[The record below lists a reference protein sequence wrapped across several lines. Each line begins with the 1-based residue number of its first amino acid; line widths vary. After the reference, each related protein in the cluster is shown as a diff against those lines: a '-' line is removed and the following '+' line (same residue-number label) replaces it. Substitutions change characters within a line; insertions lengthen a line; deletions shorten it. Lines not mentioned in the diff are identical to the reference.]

1 MSVTS
6 RFTIRLR
13 LYEASVL
20 ADASTRTEVFVSC
33 LGSNLTALDY
43 LGHYQR
49 TATILLNI
57 TFDIAARFGEV
68 SP

>member
-1 MSVTS
+1 MG
-6 RFTIRLR
+6 L
-13 LYEASVL
+13 VL
-20 ADASTRTEVFVSC
+20 ADASTRTEVFVSG
-33 LGSNLTALDY
+33 LGYNLTALDY